1 MKYRKHQD
9 KGYTTTPTSFSTLY
23 RSCFA
28 ILFVTAMITF
38 GLLVDTATATDR
50 FFRAEGLTGHA
61 TEENHIGWSNLTA
74 YRNVFKPTKAELCKV
89 VIDKD
94 IDTMSPTLWINAIS
108 KIPLVNSEIE
118 LVRSGNEPR
127 NVYFRVLMPE
137 ALIKK
142 ITYTNASE
150 ELEEF
155 PEGMDQE
162 RIVLIPTQSFN
173 VTYMMFDDGGSPIGE
188 ISEEIDCR

>member
-1 MKYRKHQD
+1 MKFRKHQD
-9 KGYTTTPTSFSTLY
+9 KGYTTTPTAFSTLY
-23 RSCFA
+23 RSFFA

-50 FFRAEGLTGHA
+50 FFRAEGLVGNA
-61 TEENHIGWSNLTA
+61 TEINHVGWSNLTA

-89 VIDKD
+89 VIDKN

-108 KIPLVNSEIE
+108 KMVLVNAEIE
-118 LVRSGNEPR
+118 LTTSRDGEEV
-127 NVYFRVLMPE
+127 VYFRVIMPE

-142 ITYTNASE
+142 ITYANTSE
-150 ELEEF
+150 EPEEF
-155 PEGMDQE
+155 PDGMDQE

-173 VTYMMFDDGGSPIGE
+173 VTYMMFDSAGSPIGE
-188 ISEEIDCR
+188 ISEEIDCS